1 MNDERYVLLEKY
13 NENEAVLLR
22 QISNEHHNLVDTTSG
37 SCFLSFLAIIAGIGG
52 CFVLGPISLVLGF
65 VLGVLVAGWYDGRK
79 YTKAYRG
86 TVFEGKYKFGLL
98 NGLKKAYE
106 PTCAQVHAINVQK
119 KADYDKVLRVLEK
132 EMTKHEKSISRS

>member
-13 NENEAVLLR
+13 NENEVRILKELAGEHLKLTDYAGSNFLTVLG
-22 QISNEHHNLVDTTSG
+22 LV
-37 SCFLSFLAIIAGIGG
+37 AGVIG
-52 CFVLGPISLVLGF
+52 CFMFGPISIVLGIILAV
-65 VLGVLVAGWYDGRK
+65 VLPTL
-79 YTKAYRG
+79 YTQNKNKKTYVG

-119 KADYDKVLRVLEK
+119 RADYDKVLRVLEK
-132 EMTKHEKSISRS
+132 EMAKHEKSINRS